1 MVFHND
7 VHIRSHGFAAS
18 GDTILNHLNIVRRE
32 QTRLNFTGHRFAF
45 GRVARPVPNRSVH
58 IIVKEVELYAV
69 ITLRHCDFTVLSIF
83 LGLAALMIG
92 AGTPAVCKLACI
104 RAQIVAAFSAQ
115 QLINGDAEVFAFDVP
130 QGDIERGDT
139 GKNHRAAILPPEGAF
154 VKLIPDHFVVKRV
167 HADDETGQVPDH
179 AERSGRRDSIGQS
192 GLAVA
197 VDAFVRINPA
207 QDGPPRGPLR
217 NLFLNDV
224 YLRDFHRC
232 PSLIMSLPVL
242 LITAERL

>member
-1 MVFHND
+1 M
-7 VHIRSHGFAAS
+7 
-18 GDTILNHLNIVRRE
+18 
-32 QTRLNFTGHRFAF
+32 
-45 GRVARPVPNRSVH
+45 
-58 IIVKEVELYAV
+58 
-69 ITLRHCDFTVLSIF
+69 
-83 LGLAALMIG
+83 
-92 AGTPAVCKLACI
+92 
-104 RAQIVAAFSAQ
+104 
-115 QLINGDAEVFAFDVP
+115 
-130 QGDIERGDT
+130 
-139 GKNHRAAILPPEGAF
+139 
-154 VKLIPDHFVVKRV
+154 LIPDHFVVERV

-179 AERSGRRDSIGQS
+179 AERSRRRDSIGQS